1 MGLSVQAQSGMP
13 SMRNSAMRSSTGNIH
28 RSGPMRSSAMRSST
42 GNIHRSGQ
50 HKPRV
55 IVNDV
60 LAAVNSETFTFIIC
74 LREAKFRGY
83 RDDAEET
90 SPSTFAHNFAR
101 SCLCVC
107 VLISLLCLSFMLRK

>member
-1 MGLSVQAQSGMP
+1 MP
-13 SMRNSAMRSSTGNIH
+13 SMRN
-28 RSGPMRSSAMRSST
+28 SAMRSST

-60 LAAVNSETFTFIIC
+60 LAALSSETFTFIIC
-74 LREAKFRGY
+74 LREAKFHGY

-90 SPSTFAHNFAR
+90 TPATFAQNLV
-101 SCLCVC
+101 CNCV
-107 VLISLLCLSFMLRK
+107 